1 MNKLDEIQLT
11 KAVTRLEKYLPD
23 DTDTLL
29 SWYDTHSDYYSVLPI
44 GKYVYCL
51 FALPVMSSY
60 GKEINHVSEIDSNV
74 LERITLLVYEDDTI
88 IADISGL
95 HASMDTLLTNEKVFN
110 FCADESDWTYLE
122 HYCLCGNYFPD
133 ITYPPNKE
141 SSSLLVSGEALLITN
156 AYVTTAYRRQSIFR
170 NMVQMIKDHALRYSY
185 ENTDLYTAIALDP
198 DIAQYGPDTKPEPYY
213 YSFEVDEPRRLV
225 NASIMEK
232 LNFTPIRLE
241 ADEIGDGT
249 KLWFA
254 LQHEKEISKA
264 EYLS

>member
-1 MNKLDEIQLT
+1 MDKLSLTYLT
-11 KAVTRLEKYLPD
+11 KALTRLEKYLPD

-29 SWYDTHSDYYSVLPI
+29 DWYEGHTDYYSVLLI

-51 FALPVMSSY
+51 FALPVMSSD
-60 GKEINHVSEIDSNV
+60 GKEIKHVSEIGRNV
-74 LERITLLVYEDDTI
+74 LERITILVYDGDTI

-95 HASMDTLLTNEKVFN
+95 HASMDSLLTNEKVFN

-122 HYCLCGNYFPD
+122 HYCLCGNYFSE
-133 ITYPPNKE
+133 IAYPPNKE
-141 SSSLLVSGEALLITN
+141 SSSLLVSGETLLITN

-170 NMVQMIKDHALRYSY
+170 NIVQMIKDHALRYSY

-213 YSFEVDEPRRLV
+213 YSFEVDEPRRII

-254 LQHEKEISKA
+254 LQHEKEICKS
-264 EYLS
+264 EDFS

>member
-1 MNKLDEIQLT
+1 MDKLSLTFLT
-11 KAVTRLEKYLPD
+11 KALTRLEKYLPEN
-23 DTDTLL
+23 TDTLL

-60 GKEINHVSEIDSNV
+60 GKEIKHVSEIDSNV

-110 FCADESDWTYLE
+110 FCAEESDWTYLE
-122 HYCLCGNYFPD
+122 HYCLCGNYFPE

-170 NMVQMIKDHALRYSY
+170 NMVQMIKDHALHYSY
-185 ENTDLYTAIALDP
+185 KNTDLYTAIALDP

-225 NASIMEK
+225 NATIMEK
-232 LNFTPIRLE
+232 LNFISICLE

-254 LQHEKEISKA
+254 LPHEKEISKT
-264 EYLS
+264 EHLS